1 MRKKIIFLLLA
12 VAMILPGCT
21 KLEGATVEE
30 KDYSMHYTSNISEE
44 ECCICGTNNRSMM
57 DYYRKSGMIGLVC
70 LNTMNIS
77 SLDNRPYLDGGTEV
91 IDSGNFSISTT
102 AHGEGECRFQ
112 ISGMPGRG
120 IFEAEVYYGDNSM
133 PDFGM
138 ITEFLCQKCLDKV
151 AEMYED
157 EMNWSE
163 GEGRFPEV
171 CLVDFATNELYTLGE
186 HHTGY
191 WIRDFWVHLDHG
203 EDKSDIMVIYAPE
216 DKMEGYNYVSEDLE
230 EMQN

>member
-1 MRKKIIFLLLA
+1 MGRKIVLLLLTI
-12 VAMILPGCT
+12 MLCLSGCANA
-21 KLEGATVEE
+21 EGAIVEEE
-30 KDYSMHYTSNISEE
+30 KDYSVHYTSEISEE
-44 ECCICGTNNRSMM
+44 ECCICGENDHSMM
-57 DYYRKSGMIGLVC
+57 EYYRKSGMIGLVC

-77 SLDNRPYLDGGTEV
+77 SLDVRPYSNDGTEV
-91 IDSGNFSISTT
+91 IDSGNFNISTT
-102 AHGEGECRFQ
+102 SHGEGECRFC

-120 IFEAEVYYGDNSM
+120 IFEAEVHYGDNST

-138 ITEFLCQKCLDKV
+138 ITESLCQKCLDKIV
-151 AEMYED
+151 EMYED
-157 EMNWSE
+157 EMNWSD

-203 EDKSDIMVIYAPE
+203 KEKSDVMVIYAPE
-216 DKMEGYNYVSEDLE
+216 SK
-230 EMQN
+230 